1 MSAWGEAGA
10 TSVLASGSDQCRT
23 VAASRLA
30 PKADIPLPALPTISD
45 CLVKLFHQTINPRKI
60 PPVFVFVR
68 HALIYI
74 TDKQGRQTCRSELV
88 VQAETGNARAEF
100 RTRGHCVGDCSAR
113 EIGGQ
118 SGGYA
123 AEVHIKVF
131 TFHRPVWVEGPLAA
145 AANRVAGHRLAATG
159 SARQVRQ
166 AAENHRCAIVADI
179 VPDFETG
186 HCQTTSRVNQ
196 KLRLD
201 EPADTRPGREKP
213 IVSTLVVAAKDC
225 PLPAGMS
232 PPPARLLF
240 NRNDSI
246 SSSTP

>member
-10 TSVLASGSDQCRT
+10 MSVLASGSDQCRT

-30 PKADIPLPALPTISD
+30 PKADIPLPALPTMP
-45 CLVKLFHQTINPRKI
+45 CQVV
-60 PPVFVFVR
+60 PPNNKPAGNSPDFVFVR

-201 EPADTRPGREKP
+201 EPADTRPGREQP
-213 IVSTLVVAAKDC
+213 IGIDTGGSGERLSATR
-225 PLPAGMS
+225 PA
-232 PPPARLLF
+232 
-240 NRNDSI
+240 
-246 SSSTP
+246 

>member
-1 MSAWGEAGA
+1 MPDCRGE
-10 TSVLASGSDQCRT
+10 
-23 VAASRLA
+23 SRQKQTFLS
-30 PKADIPLPALPTISD
+30 PRYLQ
-45 CLVKLFHQTINPRKI
+45 CLVKLFLPNNKPAGNS
-60 PPVFVFVR
+60 PGFVFVR

-145 AANRVAGHRLAATG
+145 AANRVAGH
-159 SARQVRQ
+159 
-166 AAENHRCAIVADI
+166 
-179 VPDFETG
+179 
-186 HCQTTSRVNQ
+186 
-196 KLRLD
+196 
-201 EPADTRPGREKP
+201 
-213 IVSTLVVAAKDC
+213 VSL
-225 PLPAGMS
+225 PLEA
-232 PPPARLLF
+232 PARLGKPQRTTAAQLSLTLF
-240 NRNDSI
+240 PTLRLV
-246 SSSTP
+246 TAKPPVA